1 MEPVVNVPLLDL
13 KAQYRVIKAEVL
25 SAIEVVCDEQG
36 FVLGPRVSAFEEA
49 TAQYIGSRYAI
60 GCASGS
66 DALLLS
72 LMAMG
77 VKAGDEVITVPF
89 TFFATAG
96 AISRIGAKPVFVDIQ
111 PDTFNID
118 PSLIEKAITLHTKAI
133 IPVHLFGQ
141 CADMA
146 VINEIAGRK
155 NVKVI
160 EDACQAIGA
169 AQQGK
174 RAGVLGD
181 TGCFSFFPTKNLG
194 GFGDGGLITT
204 DDKSLAE
211 SMAMLRVH
219 GSQVRY
225 LHDAVG
231 INSRLDALQAAILQI
246 KLKYLD
252 QWTEGRRRNAER
264 YQQLFAQTKG
274 ANRVM
279 LPSTR
284 PGNFH
289 VYNQFTVRAP
299 QRDELRTFLKEK
311 GVGTEVYYPL
321 PMHLQNCYRDLGHQK
336 GAFPLSERAAEE
348 VLSIPIYAELTEA
361 QQCYVVEMIAEFYR
375 RA

>member
-1 MEPVVNVPLLDL
+1 MELVVNVPLLDL

-141 CADMA
+141 CAAMA
-146 VINEIAGRK
+146 AINEIAGRK

-204 DDKSLAE
+204 NDKSLAE

>member
-1 MEPVVNVPLLDL
+1 LDL

-25 SAIEVVCDEQG
+25 SAIEAVCDEQG

-96 AISRIGAKPVFVDIQ
+96 AISRLGAKPVFVDIQ

-118 PSLIEKAITLHTKAI
+118 PKLIEHAITPRTKAI
-133 IPVHLFGQ
+133 MPVHLFGQ

-146 VINEIAGRK
+146 AINGIARRK
-155 NVKVI
+155 NIYVI

-169 AQQGK
+169 AQEGT

-204 DDKSLAE
+204 NDKALAD

-225 LHDAVG
+225 LHEAVG
-231 INSRLDALQAAILQI
+231 INSRLDALQAAVLHI

-264 YQQLFAQTKG
+264 YQQLFAGTKH
-274 ANRVM
+274 ADRVT
-279 LPSTR
+279 LPPTV

-299 QRDELRTFLKEK
+299 KRDELRAFLKEK

-321 PMHLQNCYRDLGHQK
+321 PMHLQNCYRDLGHEK
-336 GAFPLSERAAEE
+336 GSFPLSERAAEE
-348 VLSIPIYAELTEA
+348 VTSIPIYAELTEA
-361 QQCYVVEMIAEFYR
+361 QQVYVVEMIAEFYR

>member
-1 MEPVVNVPLLDL
+1 MIDMQVPLLDL
-13 KAQYRVIKAEVL
+13 KAQYRVIKAEVMAAL
-25 SAIEVVCDEQG
+25 EAVCDEQG
-36 FVLGPRVSAFEEA
+36 FVLGPRVAAFEEA

-77 VKAGDEVITVPF
+77 VKAGDEVITIPF

-96 AISRIGAKPVFVDIQ
+96 AVSRLGAKPVFVDIQ

-118 PSLIEKAITLHTKAI
+118 PALMERAITPRTKAI

-146 VINEIAGRK
+146 AINEIAKRK
-155 NVKVI
+155 KIYVI

-174 RAGVLGD
+174 RAGILGD
-181 TGCFSFFPTKNLG
+181 TGCFSFFPSKNLG

-204 DDKSLAE
+204 NDKTLAD

-225 LHDAVG
+225 LHEAIG
-231 INSRLDALQAAILQI
+231 FNSRLDALQAAVLQV

-264 YQQLFAQTKG
+264 YRQLFAQTKH
-274 ANRVM
+274 ADCVT
-279 LPSTR
+279 LPPTA

-299 QRDELRTFLKEK
+299 KRDELRTFLKEK
-311 GVGTEVYYPL
+311 GVGSEVYYPL

-336 GAFPLSERAAEE
+336 GSFPLSERAAEE
-348 VLSIPIYAELTEA
+348 VMSLPIYPELTEP
-361 QQCYVVEMIAEFYR
+361 QQSYVVEMIAEFYKR
-375 RA
+375 S

>member
-1 MEPVVNVPLLDL
+1 MQVPLLDL
-13 KAQYRVIKAEVL
+13 KAQYRGIKAEVML
-25 SAIEVVCDEQG
+25 AIEAVCDEQG
-36 FVLGPRVSAFEEA
+36 FVLGPRLTAFEEA

-77 VKAGDEVITVPF
+77 VKAGDEVITIPF

-96 AISRIGAKPVFVDIQ
+96 AVSRLGAKPVFVDIQ

-118 PSLIEKAITLHTKAI
+118 PALMERAITPRTKAI

-146 VINEIAGRK
+146 AINEIAKRK
-155 NVKVI
+155 KMFVI

-169 AQQGK
+169 SQANK
-174 RAGVLGD
+174 RAGILGD
-181 TGCFSFFPTKNLG
+181 TGCFSFFPSKNLG

-204 DDKSLAE
+204 NDKALAD

-225 LHDAVG
+225 LHEAIG
-231 INSRLDALQAAILQI
+231 FNSRLDALQAAVLQV

-264 YQQLFAQTKG
+264 YRQLFAQTKH
-274 ANRVM
+274 ADRVT
-279 LPSTR
+279 LPPTA

-289 VYNQFTVRAP
+289 VYNQFTVRVP
-299 QRDELRTFLKEK
+299 KRDELRTFLKEK

-336 GAFPLSERAAEE
+336 GSFPLSERAAEE
-348 VLSIPIYAELTEA
+348 VMSLPIYPELTEA
-361 QQCYVVEMIAEFYR
+361 QQSYVVEMIADFYR
-375 RA
+375 RG

>member
-1 MEPVVNVPLLDL
+1 MNVPLLDL
-13 KAQYRVIKAEVL
+13 KAQYHVIKPEVL
-25 SAIEVVCDEQG
+25 SAIETVCDEQG
-36 FVLGPRVSAFEEA
+36 FVLGPRVVAFEEA

-77 VKAGDEVITVPF
+77 VKAGDEVITIPF

-96 AISRIGAKPVFVDIQ
+96 AISRLGAKPVFVDIQ

-118 PSLIEKAITLHTKAI
+118 PALIEQAVTPRTKAI

-146 VINEIAGRK
+146 AINEIAKRK
-155 NVKVI
+155 KIYVI

-174 RAGVLGD
+174 RAGILGD
-181 TGCFSFFPTKNLG
+181 TGCFSFFPSKNLG

-204 DDKSLAE
+204 NDKALAD

-225 LHDAVG
+225 LHEAIG
-231 INSRLDALQAAILQI
+231 INSRLDALQAAVLQI

-252 QWTEGRRRNAER
+252 QWNEGRRRNAER
-264 YQQLFAQTKG
+264 YQQLFAKTKH
-274 ANRVM
+274 ADCVV
-279 LPSTR
+279 LPPTVL
-284 PGNFH
+284 GNFH
-289 VYNQFTVRAP
+289 VYNQFTVRVP
-299 QRDELRTFLKEK
+299 KRDELRAFLKEK

-336 GAFPLSERAAEE
+336 GSFPLSEQAAEE
-348 VLSIPIYAELTEA
+348 VLSIPIYHELTDA
-361 QQCYVVEMIAEFYR
+361 QQGYVVDTIVEFYR

>member
-1 MEPVVNVPLLDL
+1 MDVPLLDL
-13 KAQYRVIKAEVL
+13 KAQYRTIKSEVMQ
-25 SAIEVVCDEQG
+25 AIETVCDEQG
-36 FVLGPRVSAFEEA
+36 FVLGPRLTAFEAA
-49 TAQYIGSRYAI
+49 TAQYTGSRHAI

-77 VKAGDEVITVPF
+77 VKAGDEVITIPF

-96 AISRIGAKPVFVDIQ
+96 AVSRLGAKPVFVDIQ

-118 PSLIEKAITLHTKAI
+118 PALFERAITPRTKAV

-146 VINEIAGRK
+146 AINEIAKRK
-155 NVKVI
+155 KIYVI

-169 AQQGK
+169 SQGNK

-181 TGCFSFFPTKNLG
+181 TGCFSFFPSKNLG

-204 DDKSLAE
+204 NDKTLAD

-225 LHDAVG
+225 LHEAVG
-231 INSRLDALQAAILQI
+231 FNSRLDALQAAVLQV

-252 QWTEGRRRNAER
+252 QWTGGRRRNAER
-264 YQQLFAQTKG
+264 YQQLFSQMKLAD
-274 ANRVM
+274 RVT
-279 LPSTR
+279 LPPTA

-299 QRDELRTFLKEK
+299 KRDELRTFLKEK

-348 VLSIPIYAELTEA
+348 VMSIPIYPELTET
-361 QQCYVVEMIAEFYR
+361 QQSYVVEMIAEFYKR
-375 RA
+375 S

>member
-1 MEPVVNVPLLDL
+1 MNVPLLDL

-25 SAIEVVCDEQG
+25 SAIEAVCDEQG

-77 VKAGDEVITVPF
+77 VKAGDEVITIPF

-96 AISRIGAKPVFVDIQ
+96 VISRLGAKPVFVDIQ

-118 PSLIEKAITLHTKAI
+118 PSLIEKAITPRTKAI

-141 CADMA
+141 CADMEA
-146 VINEIAGRK
+146 INEIAKRK
-155 NVKVI
+155 NIHVI

-169 AQQGK
+169 AQGSK
-174 RAGVLGD
+174 RAGILGD

-204 DDKSLAE
+204 NDKALAD

-219 GSQVRY
+219 GSEVRY
-225 LHDAVG
+225 LHEAVG
-231 INSRLDALQAAILQI
+231 INSRLDALQAAVLQI

-252 QWTEGRRRNAER
+252 QWNEGRRRNAER
-264 YQQLFAQTKG
+264 YQRLFTQANLVGSVTLPPTAQ
-274 ANRVM
+274 
-279 LPSTR
+279 
-284 PGNFH
+284 GNFH
-289 VYNQFTVRAP
+289 VYNQYTVRVQ
-299 QRDELRTFLKEK
+299 QRDELRNFLKDK
-311 GVGTEVYYPL
+311 GVGSEVYYPL
-321 PMHLQNCYRDLGHQK
+321 PMHLQQCYRDLRYQK
-336 GAFPLSERAAEE
+336 GAFPVSEKAADE
-348 VLSIPIYAELTEA
+348 VLSLPIYAELTEP
-361 QQCYVVEMIAEFYR
+361 QLLYVVEAIEAFCKR
-375 RA
+375 S